1 MYHIKKF
8 FRKFIIIDSQTTYRE
23 METKTFRR
31 IYVCQRFIGV
41 YLGDS
46 AW

>member
-8 FRKFIIIDSQTTYRE
+8 FRKLIIIDSQTTYGNE

-46 AW
+46 A